1 MKNLFKITVIVTL
14 FISLALVLPSCTSCK
29 KETTSPVVITSSI
42 STITSTTA
50 TSGGNVTD
58 DGGAEVTVRGV
69 CWNTSENPTT
79 SNDMTSDGAGTGT
92 FTSNLTQLSP
102 ATKYYVRAYATNE
115 ACTAYGTSQS
125 FTTLSSLTYG
135 LVAYYPFNGN
145 ANDESGNGNNGTVNE
160 ATLTTD
166 RSGNPNRA
174 YSFDGVNDYIE
185 INNSSSLNLTNALS
199 ISCWTVKISSSSASS
214 VISKDIP
221 ATDQGYRFD
230 FLNEKGRFVKQGNTF
245 DMTNLVYSQNIW
257 YHTVILI
264 DGANLK
270 YYINGILDKSYVS
283 TLPVRTTSLPLLI
296 GSDAEMNPSRFFN
309 GKIDDIRIYNRP
321 LTEAD
326 IQLLY
331 NEL

>member
-1 MKNLFKITVIVTL
+1 MLSTAIGF
-14 FISLALVLPSCTSCK
+14 TSCQK
-29 KETTSPVVITSSI
+29 KADLPVVTTAPVSAVTSS
-42 STITSTTA
+42 SATA
-50 TSGGNVTD
+50 GGNVTD
-58 DGGAEVTVRGV
+58 DGGSEVTARGV
-69 CWNTSENPTT
+69 CWNVTEKPKVTDVKT
-79 SNDMTSDGAGTGT
+79 IDGAGLGT
-92 FTSNLTQLSP
+92 FTSGITGLAARTTYN
-102 ATKYYVRAYATNE
+102 VRAYATNS
-115 ACTAYGTSQS
+115 AGTAYGTSQS
-125 FTTLSSLTYG
+125 FTTLSSLTDG

-145 ANDESGNGNNGTVNE
+145 AIDESVNGNNGTVKG

-257 YHTVILI
+257 YHTVIVI